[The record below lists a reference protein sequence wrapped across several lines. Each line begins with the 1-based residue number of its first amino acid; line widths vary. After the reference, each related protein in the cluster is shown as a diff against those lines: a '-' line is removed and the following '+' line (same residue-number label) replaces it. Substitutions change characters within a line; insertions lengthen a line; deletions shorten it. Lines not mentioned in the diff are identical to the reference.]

1 MRSLSLRLM
10 IFRSLITFALLFVS
24 AAFASAFPFKTI
36 GLVSAW
42 DPEMKALKRAVL
54 SGNTKVRNTEIDGT
68 VFSEVQQN
76 DRRLV
81 FWMSGVSMVNA
92 AMSTQRAIDRFH
104 PDAILFSGIAGGLD
118 PAFQP
123 GDVVIPMKWIHQAEA
138 AWLNPNSDHPGSYV
152 IPEYFHPRYPN
163 FGNIFPDDV
172 WVVRKGETT
181 PRQVHAFAV
190 DGALLDAARITAPK
204 ISILRADGT
213 KAKVLVGGTGMSGP
227 IFLDDR
233 SFRDFAFQKW
243 HARIH
248 EMEGTAIAQV
258 GYANRVPILIIRA
271 LSDLAGGQRGV
282 NQEEKNSELAA
293 GNAAEVTAKILE
305 QIEYA
310 H

>member
-1 MRSLSLRLM
+1 
-10 IFRSLITFALLFVS
+10 
-24 AAFASAFPFKTI
+24 
-36 GLVSAW
+36 
-42 DPEMKALKRAVL
+42 
-54 SGNTKVRNTEIDGT
+54 
-68 VFSEVQQN
+68 
-76 DRRLV
+76 
-81 FWMSGVSMVNA
+81 MVNA
-92 AMSTQRAIDRFH
+92 AMSSQLAIDHFH

-118 PAFQP
+118 PASQP

-138 AWLNPNSDHPGSYV
+138 AWLNPNSEHPGSYV

>member
-1 MRSLSLRLM
+1 
-10 IFRSLITFALLFVS
+10 
-24 AAFASAFPFKTI
+24 
-36 GLVSAW
+36 
-42 DPEMKALKRAVL
+42 
-54 SGNTKVRNTEIDGT
+54 
-68 VFSEVQQN
+68 
-76 DRRLV
+76 
-81 FWMSGVSMVNA
+81 MSGVSMVNA
-92 AMSTQRAIDRFH
+92 AMSTQLAIDRFH

-190 DGALLDAARITAPK
+190 DGALLDAARMTAPK

-282 NQEEKNSELAA
+282 NQEERNSELAA
-293 GNAAEVTAKILE
+293 GNAAEVTATILE

>member
-1 MRSLSLRLM
+1 M
-10 IFRSLITFALLFVS
+10 IFRSLTTLSLFFLT

-54 SGNTKVRNTEIDGT
+54 SGSAKVRDTEINGT
-68 VFSEVQQN
+68 LFSEVQQN
-76 DRRLV
+76 DCRLV

-92 AMSTQRAIDRFH
+92 AMSTQLAIDRFH

-118 PAFQP
+118 PAIQP
-123 GDVVIPMKWIHQAEA
+123 GDVVIPMKWIHQGEA
-138 AWLNPNSDHPGSYV
+138 AWLNPDSEHPGSYV

-181 PRQVHAFAV
+181 PRQVHAFAI
-190 DGALLDAARITAPK
+190 DRTLLDAARVTAPK
-204 ISILRADGT
+204 VSILRADGT
-213 KAKVLVGGTGMSGP
+213 KARVLVGGTGMSGP

-258 GYANRVPILIIRA
+258 GYANRVKVLIVRA

-282 NQEEKNSELAA
+282 NQEERNSELAA

>member
-1 MRSLSLRLM
+1 MISRS
-10 IFRSLITFALLFVS
+10 FITFTLLFLS
-24 AAFASAFPFKTI
+24 ASFAVALQYKTI

-42 DPEMKALKRAVL
+42 DPEMAALKRAVL
-54 SGNTKVRNTEIDGT
+54 PGGIAVRKTEIDGT
-68 VFSEVQQN
+68 VFSAVQQN
-76 DRRLV
+76 GRRLV
-81 FWMSGVSMVNA
+81 MWMSGVSMVNA
-92 AMSTQRAIDRFH
+92 AMSTQLAIDRFH
-104 PDAILFSGIAGGLD
+104 PNAILFSGIAGGLD
-118 PAFQP
+118 PTFQP
-123 GDVVIPMKWIHQAEA
+123 GDVIIPTKWIHQAES
-138 AWLNPNSDHPGSYV
+138 AWLNLNPEHPGSYI

-190 DGALLDAARITAPK
+190 DPTLVKSAKITAPTV
-204 ISILRADGT
+204 SILRADGS
-213 KAKVLVGGTGMSGP
+213 KAKVMVGGTGMSGP

-243 HARIH
+243 HARVH

-282 NQEEKNSELAA
+282 NQEERNSQLAA
-293 GNAAEVTAKILE
+293 KNAAEVTAKILE
-305 QIEYA
+305 QIESA
-310 H
+310 D

>member
-1 MRSLSLRLM
+1 
-10 IFRSLITFALLFVS
+10 
-24 AAFASAFPFKTI
+24 
-36 GLVSAW
+36 
-42 DPEMKALKRAVL
+42 MKALKRAVL
-54 SGNTKVRNTEIDGT
+54 SGNTKVRETEIDGT

-76 DRRLV
+76 ERRLV
-81 FWMSGVSMVNA
+81 LWMSGVSMVNA
-92 AMSTQRAIDRFH
+92 AMSTQLAIDHFH

-123 GDVVIPMKWIHQAEA
+123 GDVVIPVKWIHQAEA

-181 PRQVHAFAV
+181 PRQVHAFTV